1 MPGMQ
6 RNPRPQQRRQGLISQ
21 KRHRSYPPL
30 QQPKNFDPIMSAT
43 ITAVTPSEVH
53 HDAHGHH
60 DPGWF
65 KKYIWTYDHKMI
77 GLQYLWTALFFL
89 FVGGALALGVRY
101 QLAYPGAQVPLIGQF
116 LPDTLAIDGS
126 FLPGGYN
133 MMVTMH
139 ATVMVFLVV
148 MPLLIGA
155 FGNYL
160 IPLKIGA
167 GDMAFPL
174 LNELSYWL
182 YVLSGLILMAAF
194 FVPGGAPGTGWT
206 AYAPLS
212 AVGEYNQT
220 PMGQSLWCVGIFI
233 NGLSSIAGATNYI
246 TTITN
251 MRAPGM
257 TMFRLPLSV
266 WSLFFTA
273 ILLILAVPVLS
284 AAGAM
289 LFADLNFGT
298 HFFRPEGGGQPL
310 LWQHLFWF
318 FGHPEVYIMILPAMG
333 LVSEIMPVFA
343 RKPIFGYKA
352 MVYAMAAIGF
362 LGFIVW
368 GHHMFVS
375 GMNLTLSAVFSVSTM
390 IIAVPSAIKTFN
402 WLGTVWRGSIEYT
415 TAMCFALAFVS
426 MFVIGG
432 LSGIYMAS
440 TPVDLF
446 VHHTYFIV
454 AHIHY
459 VLFGGSIFAIFAA
472 IYFWFPKMFGKML
485 NEPLGMIHFFLT
497 FIFFNLTFFPMHNL
511 GLGGMMRRISDPT
524 VYEHLRQLQPL
535 NIISTWGAIGLGL
548 TTFVFLWNVIYSL
561 RSGKKAPNNPWNATT
576 LEWTVPSPPGH
587 GNFETTPVVYN
598 GPYEYSV
605 PGMEQDFLPQNV
617 KAPAG
622 ARVEFH

>member
-1 MPGMQ
+1 
-6 RNPRPQQRRQGLISQ
+6 
-21 KRHRSYPPL
+21 
-30 QQPKNFDPIMSAT
+30 MSA
-43 ITAVTPSEVH
+43 ALSEPASTDH
-53 HDAHGHH
+53 HGEHSH
-60 DPGWF
+60 PKPNWF
-65 KKYIWTYDHKMI
+65 FHYIWSYDHKMI
-77 GLQYLWTALFFL
+77 GLQYFWTSLFFL
-89 FVGGALALGVRY
+89 LIGGGLALLVRY
-101 QLAYPGAQVPLIGQF
+101 QLGFPGAKIPLVGQF
-116 LPDTLAIDGS
+116 LPETLAIEGAIV
-126 FLPGGYN
+126 PGGYN
-133 MMVTMH
+133 MLVTMH

-148 MPLLIGA
+148 MPMLIGA
-155 FGNYL
+155 FGNFL

-182 YVLSGLILMAAF
+182 YVLSGVILMAAF
-194 FVPGGAPGTGWT
+194 FVPGGAPSSGWT
-206 AYAPLS
+206 SYAPLS
-212 AVGEYNQT
+212 AVEAYNQT
-220 PMGQSLWCVGIFI
+220 KAGQSLWAVGIFI

-246 TTITN
+246 TTIIN

-257 TMFRLPLSV
+257 SMFRLPLSV
-266 WSLFFTA
+266 WSLFITA

-289 LFADLNFGT
+289 LFFDLNFGT
-298 HFFRPEGGGQPL
+298 SFFVPIRDGVVTGGQPL

-352 MVYAMAAIGF
+352 MVYAMVAIGF

-375 GMNLTLSAVFSVSTM
+375 GMNLTLSAAFSISTM

-402 WLGTVWRGSIEYT
+402 WLGTVWKGSIEFT
-415 TAMCFALAFVS
+415 TSMCFALSFVS

-432 LSGIYMAS
+432 LSGIFMAS

-472 IYFWFPKMFGKML
+472 IYFWFPKMFGRML
-485 NEPLGMIHFFLT
+485 NEPLGMVHFVLT

-511 GLGGMMRRISDPT
+511 GLGGMMRRIADPT
-524 VYEHLRQLQPL
+524 IYQHLQQLQPL
-535 NIISTWGAIGLGL
+535 NQISTIGAFGLGL
-548 TTFVFLWNVIYSL
+548 SLLPFFWNVVWSL
-561 RSGKKAPNNPWNATT
+561 RSGPKAPDNPWNANT

-587 GNFETTPVVYN
+587 GNFPVTPIVYN

-605 PGMEQDFLPQNV
+605 PGMEKDFLLQTE
-617 KAPAG
+617 KAPDS
-622 ARVEFH
+622 ARLEIH

>member
-1 MPGMQ
+1 LLP
-6 RNPRPQQRRQGLISQ
+6 
-21 KRHRSYPPL
+21 
-30 QQPKNFDPIMSAT
+30 AT
-43 ITAVTPSEVH
+43 I
-53 HDAHGHH
+53 
-60 DPGWF
+60 
-65 KKYIWTYDHKMI
+65 
-77 GLQYLWTALFFL
+77 
-89 FVGGALALGVRY
+89 
-101 QLAYPGAQVPLIGQF
+101 
-116 LPDTLAIDGS
+116 AIDGVI
-126 FLPGGYN
+126 LPGGYN
-133 MMVTMH
+133 MFFTMH

-148 MPLLIGA
+148 MPLLIGG

-167 GDMAFPL
+167 GDMAFPT
-174 LNELSYWL
+174 LNAMSYWL
-182 YVLSGLILMAAF
+182 YVVSGIILIASF
-194 FVPGGAPGTGWT
+194 FVDGGAAQSGWT

-212 AVGEYNQT
+212 ST
-220 PMGQSLWCVGIFI
+220 PAYMNNTQMGQSLWCVGLFI

-266 WSLFFTA
+266 WALFITA
-273 ILLILAVPVLS
+273 WLLILAVPVLS
-284 AAGAM
+284 AAASM

-298 HFFRPEGGGQPL
+298 TFFAAQGGQPL

-333 LVSEIMPVFA
+333 LVSEILPVFA

-352 MVYAMAAIGF
+352 MVWAMVAIGF

-375 GMNLTLSAVFSVSTM
+375 GMNLTLGAAFSVSTM

-402 WLGTVWRGSIEYT
+402 WMGTVWRGSIEFT
-415 TAMCFALAFVS
+415 TPMLFALAFVS

-432 LSGIYMAS
+432 LSGIFMAS

-446 VHHTYFIV
+446 VHNSYFIV

-459 VLFGGSIFAIFAA
+459 VLFGGSLFGAFAA
-472 IYFWFPKMFGKML
+472 IYFWYPKMFGRMM
-485 NEPLGMIHFFLT
+485 NETWGKIHFFAT

-511 GLGGMMRRISDPT
+511 GLGGMMRRIADPT
-524 VYEHLRQLQPL
+524 VYEHLRALQPI
-535 NIISTWGAIGLGL
+535 NVFVTWAAFGMGLA
-548 TTFVFLWNVIYSL
+548 TFIFIWNFIWSM
-561 RSGKKAPNNPWNATT
+561 RHGKPAGKNPWNATT

-587 GNFETTPVVYN
+587 GNFDVTPTVYN

-605 PGMEQDFLPQNV
+605 PGMDKDYLPQNE
-617 KAPAG
+617 KAPEG
-622 ARVEFH
+622 ARLAVH